1 MAKQLQFADHAVL
14 FDGGWIVNRS
24 LFGFARSPQSERG
37 SATITALIVVGVA
50 AVLMTGLI
58 WRQQMQIRTLEN
70 ARDRVQA
77 QWLQRGAVDFAR
89 LVLVEDQRVS
99 QFDHLGE
106 AWALPLADGR
116 IADFLKNTDVPD
128 EIAAVTLQG
137 QLVDAQSRFNLL
149 NLWDSQFKTVQIAGV
164 QQYARLLDA
173 LGMDRNLAQ
182 LTAQSALQADIPLF
196 DLEGLLAL
204 PSYTPAILEQL
215 RPFVIL
221 LPKTTAINVN
231 TAPVE
236 VIMSAIPGLSR
247 SAAASVVQLRASR
260 PIKGLDELRTS
271 LNQADGTLAS
281 AIDASLLDVKSQ
293 FWLARSEI
301 SLGRGIFIS
310 STLIQRSPSP
320 LPGGDFTQVIWSKT
334 GRIAAE

>member
-1 MAKQLQFADHAVL
+1 MVAQCQFADHAFV
-14 FDGGWIVNRS
+14 FDGGWLVKRVRS
-24 LFGFARSPQSERG
+24 GCAQAPQAERG

-70 ARDRVQA
+70 TRDRVQA

-89 LVLVEDQRVS
+89 LVLVQDQRAS

-116 IADFLKNTDVPD
+116 VADFLKNAEVPD

-149 NLWDSQFKTVQIAGV
+149 NLWDSQFKTVQVAGV

-173 LGMDRNLAQ
+173 LGLDRNLAQ
-182 LTAQSALQADIPLF
+182 LTAQSALQADLPLF
-196 DLEGLLAL
+196 DVEGLLAL
-204 PSYTPAILEQL
+204 PSYTALMLEQL
-215 RPFVIL
+215 RPFITL
-221 LPKTTAINVN
+221 LPKATAINVN

-236 VIMSAIPGLSR
+236 VLMSAIPGLSR
-247 SAAASVVQLRASR
+247 SAAANLVQQRAGR
-260 PIKGLDELRTS
+260 PIKTLDELRTS
-271 LNQADGTLAS
+271 LNQADGTQAS

-301 SLGRGIFIS
+301 RLGRGIFIS

>member
-1 MAKQLQFADHAVL
+1 MKVL
-14 FDGGWIVNRS
+14 RPDCTK
-24 LFGFARSPQSERG
+24 ARPAERG

-58 WRQQMQIRTLEN
+58 WRQQIQIRTLEN

-89 LVLVEDQRVS
+89 LVLVQDQRAS

-116 IADFLKNTDVPD
+116 VADFLKNAEVPD

-137 QLVDAQSRFNLL
+137 QLVDAQSRFNVF
-149 NLWDSQFKTVQIAGV
+149 NLWDSQFKTVQITGV

-173 LGMDRNLAQ
+173 LGLDRNLAQ
-182 LTAQSALQADIPLF
+182 LTAQSALQADLPLF
-196 DLEGLLAL
+196 DVEGLLAL
-204 PSYTPAILEQL
+204 PAYTPAILEQL
-215 RPFVIL
+215 RPFITL
-221 LPKTTAINVN
+221 LPRATAINVN

-236 VIMSAIPGLSR
+236 VLMSAIPGLSR
-247 SAAASVVQLRASR
+247 PAAASLVQQRAGR
-260 PIKGLDELRTS
+260 PIKTLDELRS
-271 LNQADGTLAS
+271 ALNQSNSTQAS

-301 SLGRGIFIS
+301 RLGRGIFIS

>member
-1 MAKQLQFADHAVL
+1 MKLLRPCREQTLQLE
-14 FDGGWIVNRS
+14 R
-24 LFGFARSPQSERG
+24 ERG
-37 SATITALIVVGVA
+37 SATITALIVVGVV

-70 ARDRVQA
+70 ARDRMQA
-77 QWLQRGAVDFAR
+77 EWLQRGAVDFAR

-106 AWALPLADGR
+106 AWALPLVDGR
-116 IADFLKNTDVPD
+116 IADFLKNADVPD

-137 QLVDAQSRFNLL
+137 QLLDAQSRFNLL
-149 NLWDSQFKTVQIAGV
+149 NLWDSQFKTVQVAGV
-164 QQYARLLDA
+164 QQYARLLEA
-173 LGMDRNLAQ
+173 LGLDRNLAQ
-182 LTAQSALQADIPLF
+182 LTAQSALQADLPLF

-204 PSYTPAILEQL
+204 PSYTPALLEQL
-215 RPFVIL
+215 RPFVTL
-221 LPKTTAINVN
+221 LPRVTTINVN

-236 VIMSAIPGLSR
+236 VLMSAIAGLSR
-247 SAAASVVQLRASR
+247 SAASNVVQQRATR
-260 PIKGLDELRTS
+260 PIKTLDELRTS
-271 LNQADGTLAS
+271 LNQAAGTQAS

-301 SLGRGIFIS
+301 RLGRGLFIS
-310 STLIQRSPSP
+310 STLIQRSPKA
-320 LPGGDFTQVIWSKT
+320 LPDGDVTHVVWSKT